1 MTRSASSGPDLVLGV
16 RGVERKVI
24 AAGAGIVIFDPLLTK
39 EATAVVERI
48 RIAPGSSDGDGGT
61 LRRGAGVDRVGLRR
75 NGGVRLLR
83 IARGVVSVLA
93 TTFVFA
99 VAAAG
104 AGVTPVGPLG
114 LQTVSLTQDGQDL
127 VWHVELTQ
135 PFSPGALGRDHES
148 VCLLLA
154 RSSTGSAVSQLC
166 LAGPRQGDR
175 SPRVL
180 YSSITP
186 AGPSRAVAI
195 DATVTRSS
203 NRQLTASFL
212 PSAIGLPY
220 RSVVWQV
227 SSTVSVRGC
236 APASPAGSSCSTL
249 LPVKPTLFRL
259 HTPRLVGCVATGP
272 DWVFTGPRNVHD
284 IALTFDDGPWPDP
297 PASDFV
303 DELARLH
310 VPATFFEIGE
320 HIPTYDPGGTVEKEM
335 LADGDMIGDHTWSHP
350 DLEGLSPFEQGEQI
364 SEAAA
369 EIKRATGFEPCLFRA
384 PYGAVDSSVLSEA
397 KSLGMTTI
405 QWDIDPRDWA
415 LPGEG
420 EIIDN
425 VLANAH
431 NGGIVEEHFGGGP
444 RYETLDAL
452 PAEVAGLRARGYQF
466 VTLTQMLG
474 YKLLYR

>member
-1 MTRSASSGPDLVLGV
+1 V
-16 RGVERKVI
+16 
-24 AAGAGIVIFDPLLTK
+24 
-39 EATAVVERI
+39 
-48 RIAPGSSDGDGGT
+48 
-61 LRRGAGVDRVGLRR
+61 
-75 NGGVRLLR
+75 R
-83 IARGVVSVLA
+83 IARGAVPLLVATLAVVA
-93 TTFVFA
+93 
-99 VAAAG
+99 AAAG
-104 AGVTPVGPLG
+104 ATSVPAVPLG
-114 LQTVSLTQDGQDL
+114 IEAASLTQQGQDL
-127 VWHVELTQ
+127 VWQVELTE
-135 PFSPGALGRDHES
+135 PFSPGALSRDRRSLCLLIERAS
-148 VCLLLA
+148 GGSVASQVCLAAPRRGQRSPALLYSPITGA
-154 RSSTGSAVSQLC
+154 RS
-166 LAGPRQGDR
+166 
-175 SPRVL
+175 
-180 YSSITP
+180 
-186 AGPSRAVAI
+186 AVAI

-203 NRQLTASFL
+203 DRELTASFL
-212 PSAIGLPY
+212 PSSVGLQY
-220 RSVVWQV
+220 RPLRWQV
-227 SSTVSVRGC
+227 ISTVSVRSC
-236 APASPAGSSCSTL
+236 TPTPAPGSSTCSTL
-249 LPVKPTLFRL
+249 FPATPARQAL
-259 HTPRLVGCVATGP
+259 HTPQLVGCVATGP

-303 DELARLH
+303 NELARLH

-320 HIPTYDPGGTVEKEM
+320 HIPTYDPHGTVERQM

-369 EIKRATGFEPCLFRA
+369 EIKKVTGFQPCLFRA
-384 PYGAVDSSVLSEA
+384 PDGAVNSSVLSEA
-397 KSLGMTTI
+397 RSQGFTTI

-415 LPGEG
+415 LPGES

-474 YKLLYR
+474 YKLVYR

>member
-1 MTRSASSGPDLVLGV
+1 MGWGESV
-16 RGVERKVI
+16 
-24 AAGAGIVIFDPLLTK
+24 
-39 EATAVVERI
+39 
-48 RIAPGSSDGDGGT
+48 
-61 LRRGAGVDRVGLRR
+61 
-75 NGGVRLLR
+75 R
-83 IARGVVSVLA
+83 IARGAVAVLA

-99 VAAAG
+99 AAAAG
-104 AGVTPVGPLG
+104 AGVMPVQPLG
-114 LQTVSLTQDGQDL
+114 LQTASLAQVGRAL
-127 VWHVELTQ
+127 VWSVEITH
-135 PFSPGALGRDHES
+135 PFSPRALGRDPES

-154 RSSTGSAVSQLC
+154 RNSSGSIIAQLC
-166 LAGPRQGDR
+166 LAGPRRGER

-180 YSSITP
+180 YTPITR
-186 AGPSRAVAI
+186 AGPGRSVAI
-195 DATVTRSS
+195 AATVTRSS

-220 RSVVWQV
+220 RPVLWQV
-227 SSTVSVRGC
+227 RSTVSVLGC
-236 APASPAGSSCSTL
+236 APSSPGSATCSTF
-249 LPVKPTLFRL
+249 LPSKLKRLAL
-259 HTPRLVGCVATGP
+259 HTPQLVGCVATGP

-284 IALTFDDGPWPDP
+284 IALTFDDGPWHDP
-297 PASDFV
+297 PASAFV
-303 DELARLH
+303 NELARLH

-320 HIPTYDPGGTVEKEM
+320 HIPTYDPRGTVEKEM

-369 EIKRATGFEPCLFRA
+369 EIKKATGFTPCLFRA
-384 PYGAVDSSVLSEA
+384 PDGAVNSSVLSEA
-397 KSLGMTTI
+397 RSLGMTTI

-420 EIIDN
+420 EIIDD
-425 VLANAH
+425 VLTNAH
-431 NGGIVEEHFGGGP
+431 TGGIVEEHFGGGP

-452 PAEVAGLRARGYQF
+452 PAEVAGLRARGYHL